1 MVVIDIK
8 NIPMMVST
16 HLLMFENYIIYNG
29 MISNYEIE
37 FGNDFMIAV
46 ANEMKNA
53 IKYYHF

>member
-1 MVVIDIK
+1 
-8 NIPMMVST
+8 
-16 HLLMFENYIIYNG
+16 

-53 IKYYHF
+53 IKYGLKNNYYIFFLIRFFLI